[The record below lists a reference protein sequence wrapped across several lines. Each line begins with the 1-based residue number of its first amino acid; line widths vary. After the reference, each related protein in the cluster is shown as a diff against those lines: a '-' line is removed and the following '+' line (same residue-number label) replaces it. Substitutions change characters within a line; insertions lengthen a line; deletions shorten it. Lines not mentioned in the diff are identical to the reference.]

1 MKSRKKRNYVVD
13 AFAILMYLQ
22 QGQGWQ
28 ETGQL
33 LRHWR
38 RERRKAKLNWINWGE
53 IYYSVWKGFGREK
66 AQETMGLLAGF
77 PLELEPVDFELVR
90 AASELKAQHS
100 LSFADAFCAATA
112 LRYNAI
118 VLTGDPEF
126 RSVEDLLDIHWL

>member
-1 MKSRKKRNYVVD
+1 
-13 AFAILMYLQ
+13 MYLQ

-66 AQETMGLLAGF
+66 AQETMGLLAEF
-77 PLELEPVDFELVR
+77 PLEVEPVDFDLVR
-90 AASELKAQHS
+90 SASEVKAQHA
-100 LSFADAFCAATA
+100 LSFADAFCTATA

-126 RSVEDLLDIHWL
+126 HSVERLIDIHWI